1 MVISIHFFHS
11 LTCLIHQARPSI
23 PQNVQN
29 MFLETLIATLE
40 TTVER
45 RTRKLKPAKAGA
57 NEASPPL
64 QTANLVDG
72 AIPDSEPMVECSK
85 PSPPSNGPTSSP
97 VIENLAPPSD
107 YITIGINEVTRRL
120 ESQVKSFRKSVT
132 LTTACPANP
141 ISPITAVFVCRADV
155 NPPILLDHIP
165 HLVAA
170 CNPTCPESD
179 PRQPLKLIVLPKGSE
194 PALAQVLGLR
204 RAAVVAI
211 HVSVSNVTIFSPD
224 AFD

>member
-11 LTCLIHQARPSI
+11 LTCLTHQARPSI
-23 PQNVQN
+23 PQNAQN
-29 MFLETLIATLE
+29 MFLETLIATLG
-40 TTVER
+40 TTVKR
-45 RTRKLKPAKAGA
+45 RTRKPKPVKAGA
-57 NEASPPL
+57 LPRL

-72 AIPDSEPMVECSK
+72 AIPDSDPMVECSK
-85 PSPPSNGPTSSP
+85 PSPPSNVPTSSP

-120 ESQVKSFRKSVT
+120 ESQVKSIRKSVT

-141 ISPITAVFVCRADV
+141 IPSITAVFVCRADV

-165 HLVAA
+165 HLVAG

-204 RAAVVAI
+204 RAAVIAI
-211 HVSVSNVTIFSPD
+211 HVSAPSVAIFSSD
-224 AFD
+224 ALD